1 MDARPDM
8 QSAVDNSIYFVKMS
22 LHEPADGSSA
32 LKLGNWQEILTDEE
46 EANGVRP
53 SKSHNNRDEGLFVK
67 DLVPPADCTSNI
79 RLAKINFAHWP
90 IIVFTNFIG
99 KYLFI

>member
-1 MDARPDM
+1 MK
-8 QSAVDNSIYFVKMS
+8 VS

-46 EANGVRP
+46 MANGVQP
-53 SKSHNNRDEGLFVK
+53 SRSTNNHDDGLFVK

-90 IIVFTNFIG
+90 MIVFTNFIG
-99 KYLFI
+99 KTLFVLI